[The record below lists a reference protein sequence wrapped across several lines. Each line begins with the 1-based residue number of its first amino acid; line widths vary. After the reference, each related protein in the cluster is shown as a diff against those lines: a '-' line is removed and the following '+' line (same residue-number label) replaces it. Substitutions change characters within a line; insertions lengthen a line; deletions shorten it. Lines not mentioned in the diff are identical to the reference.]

1 MTWTTDTRARPC
13 DGDTTSNHRDQE
25 VTMAPQ
31 PTPGP
36 TTTHDLLDDLDPET
50 VEDLDVTT
58 DDADDVRGGTTFNC
72 PTSH

>member
-1 MTWTTDTRARPC
+1 
-13 DGDTTSNHRDQE
+13 
-25 VTMAPQ
+25 MAPQ
-31 PTPGP
+31 PTHRP
-36 TTTHDLLDDLDPET
+36 TATHDLLDDLEPAT